1 MAGLNLQQLKDKFP
15 QDSYWNGGN
24 VDGYAWSPCASHS
37 NCDYYGGCSCNSFGN
52 AIQCYGFALKLG
64 YDAFGTN
71 PRNWPRANKVI
82 MLSIAKLKINFVF

>member
-1 MAGLNLQQLKDKFP
+1 MSLKSSKDKLP

-52 AIQCYGFALKLG
+52 AIQCFGFALKLG
-64 YDAFGTN
+64 DDAFGTN
-71 PRNWPRANKVI
+71 PRNWPRANK
-82 MLSIAKLKINFVF
+82 LSC